1 LDFFFCFFPINS
13 LFSPD
18 SSVKQF
24 FHKFLY
30 NLKETKMQIA
40 HKVYDEMPQAL
51 FYKIPFQMKLDSI

>member
-1 LDFFFCFFPINS
+1 VLGPYSC
-13 LFSPD
+13 
-18 SSVKQF
+18 VQEF